1 MKDAPPILGPL
12 DFAGMKNNIIL
23 IEHDDDD
30 CSIDLISKVIEKEVN
45 IIFSPSLYMD
55 SMVGRELKNS
65 AIAFTDSIARVRT
78 VIKRAHEL
86 SEFQFGFFVINR
98 IDMMDLDFN
107 KKEKGA
113 QTNAYLSM
121 LCSRKL
127 LRNANVIVTSAKS
140 EYKIREIADK
150 FISLRK

>member
-12 DFAGMKNNIIL
+12 DFAGLKNNIIL

-30 CSIDLISKVIEKEVN
+30 CSIDLIRKAIETEVN
-45 IIFSPSLYMD
+45 IIFTPSSYKEAMI
-55 SMVGRELKNS
+55 GRGLD
-65 AIAFTDSIARVRT
+65 FTALSFVDSIAKVRPI
-78 VIKRAHEL
+78 IK
-86 SEFQFGFFVINR
+86 SINGIDINFYVINR
-98 IDMMDLDFN
+98 IDMMDLEFN

-121 LCSRKL
+121 LCSKQL

-150 FISLRK
+150 FISLRKITQ